1 MNVSMYKLKFVSLV
15 TISGKK
21 IKYFDFQRRVVRS
34 KRVVIFQN
42 KRQSYGRYLL
52 GNMLP
57 NVQQMFVFEFL
68 YVFLYFYM
76 PILLYFVHTM

>member
-42 KRQSYGRYLL
+42 KRQNYGRYLL

-57 NVQQMFVFEFL
+57 NVQQMFAFEFL